1 MRRAL
6 VQRAR
11 LERKIS
17 FRTAMTRSQI
27 VRRAQTQVAAFLIC
41 MLAPAILFAQGRIE
55 GKVVNGTNQ
64 RTMGNQKVLLLT
76 PKPGEGMQLVAD
88 TMTDASGHFAFT
100 QNGIAPG
107 TFYLIQANHQEI
119 GYHSAVPPMKFDS
132 SGTASVDVTVFD
144 SISDASAVRVR
155 EMRVLV
161 GAQGSKLRVQEE
173 YQVEN
178 TSNPARTYANLNGT
192 FVFYI
197 SPQAGG
203 EPTVSVTGLANMPLS
218 QAIVRGKAP
227 GEYHIAYALKP
238 GVTPVTVSYDADYSS
253 GEFALSDRSA
263 FPIMQASMFV
273 FPSTLQVESPVFK
286 PAGVDTKDNVARF
299 DAENIARGASLE
311 ARVSGEASAS
321 PPSADNAA
329 EGQVKALPNNM
340 TRLGIPLFIC
350 ILLIMLWALGIRSTK
365 EWARWKERQAT
376 SPGRKQLAAKADA
389 LFNSIADLDELFA
402 AGKIEKKKYWKE
414 RLDLKA
420 KLMAVMKKGP
430 PVRNEPYATRRNP
443 R

>member
-1 MRRAL
+1 MRPA
-6 VQRAR
+6 VIQRAWP
-11 LERKIS
+11 ERKLS
-17 FRTAMTRSQI
+17 FRSPMTRP
-27 VRRAQTQVAAFLIC
+27 RTTYRAQIAVATFLIFMLTPAFL
-41 MLAPAILFAQGRIE
+41 LAQGRIE

-76 PKPGEGMQLVAD
+76 PKPGEGMQLLAD
-88 TMTDASGHFAFT
+88 TMTDANGHFAFT
-100 QNGIAPG
+100 EGGITPG

-119 GYHSAVPPMKFDS
+119 GYHAAVPPMKFDS
-132 SGTASVDVTVFD
+132 SGTASIDITVYD
-144 SISDASAVRVR
+144 SGSDASALRVR

-173 YQVEN
+173 YQVDN
-178 TSNPARTYANLNGT
+178 SSSPPRTYANVNGT
-192 FVFYI
+192 FIFYI
-197 SPQAGG
+197 SPQGG

-218 QAIVRGKAP
+218 QATVRGKAP

-238 GVTPVTVSYDADYSS
+238 GITPVTVSYDADYSS
-253 GEFALSDRSA
+253 GQFALSDHSA
-263 FPIMQASMFV
+263 FPIDQASMFV
-273 FPSTLQVESPVFK
+273 FPSTLQVESQIFK
-286 PAGVDTKDNVARF
+286 PAGVDTKNNVQRL
-299 DAENIARGASLE
+299 DAENIARGTPLD

-321 PPSADNAA
+321 PPAADNSA

-340 TRLGIPLFIC
+340 SRLGIPLFIC
-350 ILLIMLWALGIRSTK
+350 ILLIMLWALGIRSSK
-365 EWARWKERQAT
+365 EWTRWKERQAT

-402 AGKIEKKKYWKE
+402 EGKIEKKKYWKE

-420 KLMAVMKKGP
+420 KLMAVLKKGP

>member
-1 MRRAL
+1 
-6 VQRAR
+6 
-11 LERKIS
+11 
-17 FRTAMTRSQI
+17 MTRPRTT
-27 VRRAQTQVAAFLIC
+27 RRAQIAVATFMIF
-41 MLAPAILFAQGRIE
+41 MLAPAFLLAQGRIE

-88 TMTDASGHFAFT
+88 TMTDANGHFAFT
-100 QNGIAPG
+100 QDGITPG

-119 GYHSAVPPMKFDS
+119 GYHAAVPPMKFDS
-132 SGTASVDVTVFD
+132 SGTASVDITIYD
-144 SISDASAVRVR
+144 TTPAASALRVR

-173 YQVEN
+173 YQVDN
-178 TSNPARTYANLNGT
+178 TSSPPRTYSNVNGT

-218 QAIVRGKAP
+218 QATVRGKAP

-253 GEFALSDRSA
+253 EQFALSDHPA
-263 FPIMQASMFV
+263 FPIDQASMFV
-273 FPSTLQVESPVFK
+273 FPSTLQVESQIFK
-286 PAGVDTKDNVARF
+286 PGGVDTKNNVQRF
-299 DAENIARGASLE
+299 DAENIARGTPLE

-321 PPSADNAA
+321 PPAADNSA

-350 ILLIMLWALGIRSTK
+350 ILLIMLWALGIRSSK
-365 EWARWKERQAT
+365 EWVRWKERQAT

-402 AGKIEKKKYWKE
+402 EGKIEKKKYWKE
-414 RLDLKA
+414 RLELKA
-420 KLMAVMKKGP
+420 KLMAVLKKGP